1 MNSRINMASE
11 AAGIKVRAGYYSSN
25 IIAKFAFSLIFAIL
39 MAISAN
45 SFVYLPFTP
54 VPITTQV
61 LTVLL
66 SGLFLGSRW
75 ALTSQTIYI
84 LMGIMGL
91 PVFSGFKNG
100 AALFTGPTVGY
111 VIGFMAAA
119 FVTGFIYENL
129 LKKERSSFS
138 HILIPFV
145 SCITGVIL
153 IHLFGFIYLS
163 GYFYSMM
170 GAASVWDTLIKTWK
184 LGTQPFLLI
193 DFLKVIVAVSII
205 NLNKI
210 KNEKNKN

>member
-1 MNSRINMASE
+1 MNSRINAGSE
-11 AAGIKVRAGYYSSN
+11 TVSIKAKAGYYSAD
-25 IIAKFAFSLIFAIL
+25 IRVKFAFSVIFAIL

-45 SFVYLPFTP
+45 SFIYLPFTP

-75 ALTSQTIYI
+75 ALASQTIYI

-100 AALFTGPTVGY
+100 AALITGPTVGY

-119 FVTGFIYENL
+119 FVTGYIYENWT
-129 LKKERSSFS
+129 KKDSGSLT
-138 HILIPFV
+138 HILTSFI
-145 SCITGVIL
+145 SCIFGVML
-153 IHLFGFIYLS
+153 IHLVGFIYLS
-163 GYFYSMM
+163 GYFYAMT
-170 GAASVWDTLIKTWK
+170 GAGSISDIMIKTWK
-184 LGTQPFLLI
+184 LGTQPFLII
-193 DFLKVIVAVSII
+193 DFLKILTAVSIV

-210 KNEKNKN
+210 KK

>member
-1 MNSRINMASE
+1 MNS
-11 AAGIKVRAGYYSSN
+11 GIDVENEVANPKVRAGYYSAD
-25 IIAKFAFSLIFAIL
+25 ITVRLAFSLIFAFL

-54 VPITTQV
+54 IPITTQV

-84 LMGIMGL
+84 LMGLIGL

-100 AALFTGPTVGY
+100 AIFLTGPTVGY

-119 FVTGFIYENL
+119 FVTGYIYENSV
-129 LKKERSSFS
+129 KRNGSSLSNLFFC
-138 HILIPFV
+138 LV
-145 SCITGVIL
+145 SCTLGVVL
-153 IHLFGFIYLS
+153 IHLFGFIYLF
-163 GYFYSMM
+163 GYFYSIT
-170 GAASVWDTLIKTWK
+170 GAGPISDTLFKTWK
-184 LGTQPFLLI
+184 LGTQPFLVI
-193 DFLKVIVAVSII
+193 DFIKILVAVSIV

-210 KNEKNKN
+210 KK